1 MYDEHFENALE
12 SLADLFLDN
21 ESKET
26 FLRRYFSFYKY
37 SKELGIAEDSRESG
51 VSCEV
56 VFELYDE
63 ILELLYFKN
72 RKLGDKLSVV
82 LDGTKTRSGKE
93 ETILIGELVSIPKEV
108 KGTSPF
114 SNVNYAFDD
123 EGYVHY
129 YDGYFEFK
137 N

>member
-37 SKELGIAEDSRESG
+37 SKELGIDEDSRESG

-114 SNVNYAFDD
+114 STVNYAFDD